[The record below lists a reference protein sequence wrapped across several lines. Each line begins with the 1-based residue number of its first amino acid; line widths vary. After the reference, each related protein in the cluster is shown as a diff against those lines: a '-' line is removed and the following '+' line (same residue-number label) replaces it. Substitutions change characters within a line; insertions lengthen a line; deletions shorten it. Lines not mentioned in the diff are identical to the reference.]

1 MQDGDDDIDTRATMA
16 AGAIPETD
24 ETDGAG
30 SASPREAEDYDMNT
44 SPVSSPAPVVIATTS
59 AGDHDSDSDSD
70 GDGDDV
76 VAQPLAHVQKQP
88 APAKS
93 TQIATY
99 GKQSSSL
106 TTTEVHLAF
115 RVAVEALM
123 KKALLAGKNPQ
134 RSALVSPPL
143 PTPTNP
149 AVPDNSEQVKVTV
162 VLVCASWGPISVQP
176 AHCQQYCTDTA
187 IRSRSPLPAPLRQR
201 RRWTISTSSTSR
213 RSRTTRTGLRCS
225 SAAARPSMAQA
236 GGSWA
241 AAHSVLAITRSSAH
255 SLRRSSGTRLARQ
268 PRTCT
273 RPAARAPT
281 SWPRRLPRTTAS
293 PCKRPHAAHAT
304 HVNVFLTVRL
314 PFHRGMRAT
323 LDRLR

>member
-162 VLVCASWGPISVQP
+162 VLVCASWSPNSFQP
-176 AHCQQYCTDTA
+176 AHCQQYCT
-187 IRSRSPLPAPLRQR
+187 
-201 RRWTISTSSTSR
+201 
-213 RSRTTRTGLRCS
+213 
-225 SAAARPSMAQA
+225 
-236 GGSWA
+236 
-241 AAHSVLAITRSSAH
+241 VLTPQS
-255 SLRRSSGTRLARQ
+255 
-268 PRTCT
+268 
-273 RPAARAPT
+273 ARAHRCLPLCGNAGAGL
-281 SWPRRLPRTTAS
+281 SQRAVPQGAPERPGPGCVAPVLPRGHRWPRQVGAGLPRTA
-293 PCKRPHAAHAT
+293 R
-304 HVNVFLTVRL
+304 
-314 PFHRGMRAT
+314 
-323 LDRLR
+323 